1 MQAAAQYLTPVTLE
15 LGGKSPAI
23 VTETASI
30 TTAAKRVAWGKW
42 VNNGQTCVAPDY
54 CLVHRSVVDTFI
66 TALVAAIEK
75 MYGAEPKN
83 SEDYGRIVDEKSWDR
98 LRQLLNQDESFVIY
112 GGDVTH
118 QNRYMSP
125 TLLLANTKDSLASMH
140 EEIFGP
146 NFTDCCI

>member
-1 MQAAAQYLTPVTLE
+1 MVL
-15 LGGKSPAI
+15 
-23 VTETASI
+23 
-30 TTAAKRVAWGKW
+30 
-42 VNNGQTCVAPDY
+42 
-54 CLVHRSVVDTFI
+54 
-66 TALVAAIEK
+66 
-75 MYGAEPKN
+75 EPKN

-146 NFTDCCI
+146 ILPIVVYDELAGSGIVRATV